1 MAQMKVVS
9 EKYDVMDKMYEFKTQ
24 LTCYDVRSGCY
35 KVPEGE
41 KTIGNDILP
50 RIKFKV
56 SYNQCMNLQLELIG
70 IGIDDCPIDVLILQ
84 VFQDKSSPDG
94 ERPSIGSD
102 SNGTKISGVKVSNDQ
117 DRSLTCSGHFSGHF
131 SGHTLTDDSAHWT
144 GINVSNQRSSTKIL
158 KSVTIMSPDQ
168 VKVTCRYTFKVP
180 TIFIFKFI
188 FVSSAIFVSK
198 CRKFSNHDYSQLF
211 IHDKSMVSS
220 FASMSIVSSPLSI
233 VSSPC
238 IKDTYQ
244 EEDNYADIEFIV
256 ERRSIKAHRVV
267 LSSKSSVFRTLFWS
281 KSHLMTPGGN
291 NSKSGSNSSSSAPS
305 GGGQLNACAMVRIE
319 VPDISYRT
327 FYLFIK
333 SLYSGHLETETLKES
348 LELLRLSHKY
358 NIIDLK
364 RAAIE
369 LIEELESESDAGLN
383 DFGNG
388 SH

>member
-1 MAQMKVVS
+1 MKVVS
-9 EKYDVMDKMYEFKTQ
+9 EKYDLMDKMYEFKTQ

-41 KTIGNDILP
+41 KTIANDILP

-56 SYNQCMNLQLELIG
+56 SYNQCMNLQLEMIG
-70 IGIDDCPIDVLILQ
+70 IGIDDCPVDVLILQ

-102 SNGTKISGVKVSNDQ
+102 SNGTKISGVNVSNDQ
-117 DRSLTCSGHFSGHF
+117 DRSLTG
-131 SGHTLTDDSAHWT
+131 SGHTLIDDSAHWT
-144 GINVSNQRSSTKIL
+144 GINVSSQRSSTKIL

-180 TIFIFKFI
+180 TIFIFKFV

-220 FASMSIVSSPLSI
+220 FASMSIVSSPFSI

-238 IKDTYQ
+238 MKDIYQ

-256 ERRSIKAHRVV
+256 EKRSIKAHRVV

-281 KSHLMTPGGN
+281 KSHLTPPSGN
-291 NSKSGSNSSSSAPS
+291 NSKGGSNSSSSAPP

>member
-9 EKYDVMDKMYEFKTQ
+9 EKYDLMEKMYEFKTQ

-41 KTIGNDILP
+41 KTIMNDILSK
-50 RIKFKV
+50 IKFKV
-56 SYNQCMNLQLELIG
+56 SYNQCMNLQLELVG
-70 IGIDDCPIDVLILQ
+70 IGIDDCPIDLLILQ
-84 VFQDKSSPDG
+84 VFQEKSSSDG
-94 ERPSIGSD
+94 EKPSIGSD

-117 DRSLTCSGHFSGHF
+117 DRTLAGSGHF

-168 VKVTCRYTFKVP
+168 VKVTCKYTFKVP

-198 CRKFSNHDYSQLF
+198 CRKFSNNDYSQLF
-211 IHDKSMVSS
+211 IHDKSLVSS
-220 FASMSIVSSPLSI
+220 FASMSI

-256 ERRSIKAHRVV
+256 EKRSIKAHRVV

-281 KSHLMTPGGN
+281 KSHLTTPGGN
-291 NSKSGSNSSSSAPS
+291 NSKGGSNSSSAPS